1 MPHLLVMQLRFVR
14 SELQRCLAGVSDAD
28 ARRRLGP
35 MNCISW
41 IVGHLAAQEHFLWVM
56 MAQGRNIAPGLYA
69 QVGFG
74 QPPST
79 PPLDAM
85 WAAWREITAAADV
98 YLETLTPERLRAHL
112 EWGGQAHGGERR
124 HVAPAQHLP
133 LLVPHGRGA
142 RHPAAARPPRPAGV
156 RRELRRRDVPA
167 RSRLSAA
174 RRRFSR
180 AGTAPPRARAAPCRY
195 RRSIRG

>member
-1 MPHLLVMQLRFVR
+1 MPHLLVTQLRFVR

-112 EWGGQAHGGERR
+112 EWGGQAHGENVGTSLLRNIYHYWFHTGEAHAIRQQLGHR
-124 HVAPAQHLP
+124 DLP
-133 LLVPHGRGA
+133 EFVGNFGDA
-142 RHPAAARPPRPAGV
+142 TYRPEAG
-156 RRELRRRDVPA
+156 
-167 RSRLSAA
+167 
-174 RRRFSR
+174 
-180 AGTAPPRARAAPCRY
+180 
-195 RRSIRG
+195 